1 MGTGCG
7 AGLDRL
13 AILNWASR
21 MYLVKF
27 VRNVVPAHDPK
38 MKLDGGATTARTLK
52 GCVHSSRFEP
62 LRHNRKSVP
71 LYPDHAAFPSLI
83 LLFLASFIITLP
95 MNAATPDPPT
105 STRMAGRATAYSR
118 GGNKARR
125 GEVGVRKG
133 YDDNRETQSKE
144 LISLASTLPP
154 VRLC

>member
-1 MGTGCG
+1 
-7 AGLDRL
+7 
-13 AILNWASR
+13 
-21 MYLVKF
+21 
-27 VRNVVPAHDPK
+27 
-38 MKLDGGATTARTLK
+38 MKLDGRATMARNLK

-62 LRHNRKSVP
+62 LRYNRKSLP

-105 STRMAGRATAYSR
+105 STRIAGRATAYSR

-133 YDDNRETQSKE
+133 YDDRQPGGTE
-144 LISLASTLPP
+144 LISFPSTLPP
-154 VRLC
+154 VSLYRPTVRSAQKV